1 MDYLPEAS
9 RITQPGGE
17 IIINGTAANR
27 YLTNMPT
34 QAQLD
39 ALGLTVQYQ
48 GPLLS
53 QFQGMTFLRTDGS
66 VLTAPM
72 QSVVFVKKL

>member
-1 MDYLPEAS
+1 MDYLPEAA

-17 IIINGTAANR
+17 IIINGTPANK

-34 QAQLD
+34 QVQLD
-39 ALGLTVQYQ
+39 VLGLSVKYQ
-48 GPLLS
+48 GPLLP

-72 QSVVFVKKL
+72 KSVVLVKKP